1 MGRKR
6 ERRIK
11 SSQEEFVRKFW
22 SELEKEMNY
31 LFNYGLNNSC
41 VYTGVVYTFSP

>member
-6 ERRIK
+6 ERRVK

-22 SELEKEMNY
+22 SELKKEMKY
-31 LFNYGLNNSC
+31 LLNYGLSNSC
-41 VYTGVVYTFSP
+41 MYTVAVYTFLP